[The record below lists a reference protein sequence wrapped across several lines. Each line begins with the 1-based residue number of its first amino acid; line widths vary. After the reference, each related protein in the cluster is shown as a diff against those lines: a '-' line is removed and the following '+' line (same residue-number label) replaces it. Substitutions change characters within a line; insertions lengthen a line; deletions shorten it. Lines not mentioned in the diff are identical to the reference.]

1 MKTPFIIDAHV
12 HTGFP
17 NIFFSPEIDAGQL
30 LKRMDRFGIAC
41 SVNLSSMRAIIGYRK
56 QELLKARGE
65 FEQSNGRIF
74 YLGFY
79 NPKDG
84 KSDLTL
90 LKEARNWPGFKGIK
104 MHPSFN
110 GIPADDPLYEP
121 VWRFASENDLTI
133 VAHSWSVS
141 TYNPAQ
147 RFSTPEKFEMYVKKY
162 PEVRFVL
169 AHSGGRGTGRHEA
182 LRMAN
187 TYSNV
192 YTDCAGD
199 IYDYHYFENMTA
211 SLPKNKLLFGTDF
224 PWFDH
229 RSHFTRL
236 FLSDI
241 SDSHKL
247 KILRD
252 NAIEAF
258 KLENV

>member
-17 NIFFSPEIDAGQL
+17 NIFFSPEVDAEHL
-30 LKRMDRFGIAC
+30 LKRMEQFGIVY
-41 SVNLSSMRAIIGYRK
+41 SVNLSSMRAITGYRR
-56 QELLKARGE
+56 QELRRARKE
-65 FEQSNGRIF
+65 FEKSDGKIF

-79 NPKDG
+79 DPKDG
-84 KSDLTL
+84 ENDLTL
-90 LKEARNWPGFKGIK
+90 LQEARSWPGFKGIK
-104 MHPSFN
+104 IHPSFN
-110 GIPADDPLYEP
+110 GVPADDPLYEP

-147 RFSTPEKFEMYVKKY
+147 RFSTPEKFEKYVKKY
-162 PEVRFVL
+162 PDVRFVL

-182 LRMAN
+182 VRMAN
-187 TYSNV
+187 TYKNV

-199 IYDYHYFENMTA
+199 IYDYHFFESMTA
-211 SLPKNKLLFGTDF
+211 LLPENKLLFGTDY

-229 RSHFTRL
+229 RSHLTRL
-236 FLSDI
+236 FLADVP
-241 SDSHKL
+241 DSRKQ